1 ADIDIT
7 EVTTCSGG
15 PTDPD
20 GAIELLD
27 VVAGADVDPAADFN
41 YVWYFGASNDPANV
55 IDDADDIY
63 TQKGETP
70 ASTVDVVGSTTNH
83 IQNLS
88 AGFYTVEAINNT
100 TGCTSAPITV
110 ELTENL
116 IAIVPSVS
124 VTQDD
129 FSCDLADP
137 TGQITANITNYDGS
151 PVVDNAGFTIEWF
164 VGTNT
169 NIANLVTTI
178 YPSAG
183 VVTDGQGNHHIISDL
198 PNGTYTAKVTN
209 DAAGCFTTE
218 QVVIRR
224 ATPVMAL
231 TYDVNDDQ
239 TDCTPNG
246 EVEVTAIGLTYSDG
260 GGAPINFTPAY
271 TYEFYEGQDEFGTVV
286 QANSANPIL
295 TGQASG
301 YYTVIATETNSGC
314 TSDPFT
320 QFIDDL
326 TPAAPG
332 VNIAYGILPT
342 DCASATGTI
351 DATLGGD
358 ANITFEWWEGSDD
371 YTDETQN
378 GIDGISPINPAGYNT
393 DGSTG
398 ATTLTGLESGLY
410 SLIIDYTGSTQC
422 RYQIVYDLPFVGQ
435 QATTTIAVEH
445 VEECP
450 DDGSAEVGIS
460 ESIFITYTATNG
472 FSFDDGETVV
482 AVPSGATGT
491 VSNNT
496 DGVSMRIS
504 TTSSPA
510 SFTDADGITGQ
521 LSGATADIDILTPGY
536 SAGNFD
542 DISEYDIYLYA
553 GDGVPA
559 DPLANYTVN
568 GITYPLI
575 NLSSGRGA
583 GDNDPGD
590 VVQFTGLPAGDYT
603 AVARQIDNPAFAPA
617 NTDRCFSASAV
628 ETIEQRAY
636 TPFIDGFTITDNTV
650 CDGDPGDGEITVV
663 AKKDAEDTYGPF
675 DRPEDFEFR
684 WFVVGAE
691 TYPGDELLVEQHE
704 TTSTLSNLGPEDYI
718 VKIYRIVGGT
728 GPASY
733 VYSGCSVEGTY
744 TIDTDP
750 QEHTIAA
757 LTSLSHIEDCGTT
770 GTATVEDADVTSGD
784 RDDYDF
790 TWYEDDATTPI
801 ATGANDYELL
811 GLDAGTY
818 FVEAEHV
825 LFGCSTSMIEFEIED
840 QTVVPTLSLTLNVID
855 TSCDPDA
862 NEGNGAIDWSITN
875 DDTGN
880 YSYQWYAGA
889 SVAAGTALVNGAS
902 INGAVGAA
910 AAVSSGT
917 LSGVDGGFYTLRVID
932 EQNTSEDCFVDAT
945 FELDE
950 DIPTI
955 TIAAAGSTN
964 TPNDNCSGGGYNGAF
979 QITNVS
985 INGVPQGNTTGFN
998 FAFTK
1003 EGGAH
1008 GGTQTGTDPLL
1019 EDLEPGDYEVIITD
1033 ATGCS
1038 STTTDFTIDDDST
1051 DPIAELNIKNPDTNC
1066 VSPGTNIGNGDLTV
1080 QITGGAA
1087 V

>member
-1 ADIDIT
+1 
-7 EVTTCSGG
+7 
-15 PTDPD
+15 
-20 GAIELLD
+20 
-27 VVAGADVDPAADFN
+27 
-41 YVWYFGASNDPANV
+41 
-55 IDDADDIY
+55 
-63 TQKGETP
+63 
-70 ASTVDVVGSTTNH
+70 
-83 IQNLS
+83 
-88 AGFYTVEAINNT
+88 
-100 TGCTSAPITV
+100 
-110 ELTENL
+110 L
-116 IAIVPSVS
+116 IAIVPTVS

-151 PVVDNAGFTIEWF
+151 PVVGNAGFTIEWF

-169 NIANLVTTI
+169 IAANLVTTI

-209 DAAGCFTTE
+209 DAAGCFATE
-218 QVVIRR
+218 QVTIRR

-231 TYDVNDDQ
+231 TFDVNDDQ

-246 EVEVTAIGLTYSDG
+246 EVEVTGIGLTYSDG
-260 GGAPINFTPAY
+260 GAAPINFTPAY
-271 TYEFYEGQDEFGTVV
+271 TYEFYEGQDEFGTVL
-286 QANSANPIL
+286 QANSANPVL
-295 TGQASG
+295 TGQVSG

-314 TSDPFT
+314 TSSPFT

-326 TPAAPG
+326 TPAAPA
-332 VNIAYGILPT
+332 VNIAYGVLPT

-351 DATLGGD
+351 DATTGAD

-371 YTDETQN
+371 YTDEVQN

-398 ATTLTGLESGLY
+398 ATTLTSLESGLY

-460 ESIFITYTATNG
+460 ESIFITYTATNASN
-472 FSFDDGETVV
+472 FVDGETVT
-482 AVPSGATGT
+482 ANPSGATGT
-491 VSNNT
+491 ISNNT
-496 DGVSMRIS
+496 AGVSMRIS
-504 TTSSPA
+504 TTSPLA
-510 SFTDADGITGQ
+510 DFLVTDDITGDI
-521 LSGATADIDILTPGY
+521 SGATADIDGITSGY
-536 SAGNFD
+536 TDGNFD

-575 NLSSGRGA
+575 NLSSSRA
-583 GDNDPGD
+583 VADNEPAD

-603 AVARQIDNPAFAPA
+603 AVARQINNPAFAPA

-636 TPFIDGFTITDNTV
+636 TPFIDGFTVTDNTV
-650 CDGDPGDGEITVV
+650 CDGDPGDGEIEVI

-675 DRPEDFEFR
+675 DHATDFEFR

-691 TYPGDELLVEQHE
+691 NYPADALLVEQHE
-704 TTSTLSNLGPEDYI
+704 TTSTLSTANAAGYSGANIGPGDYI
-718 VKIYRIVGGT
+718 VKIFRIVGGS

-744 TIDTDP
+744 TINTDP
-750 QEHTIAA
+750 QEHTLAA

-770 GTATVEDADVTSGD
+770 GAATIEDTDVTSGD
-784 RDDYDF
+784 RDDYTF
-790 TWYEDDATTPI
+790 TWYQSDAATPI
-801 ATGANDYELL
+801 ATAANDYELL
-811 GLDAGTY
+811 GLAAGTY
-818 FVEAEHV
+818 FVEAEHD
-825 LFGCSTSMIEFEIED
+825 LFGCTTSMVEFEIED
-840 QTVVPTLSLTLNVID
+840 QTTVPTVSLTLNTID

-862 NEGNGAIDWSITN
+862 NEGNGAINWSITN
-875 DDTGN
+875 DDTGD

-889 SVAAGTALVNGAS
+889 SVATGTALVNGAS
-902 INGAVGAA
+902 INGAVGTAA
-910 AAVSSGT
+910 TVSSGT

-932 EQNTSEDCFVDAT
+932 EQNTSADCFVDAT

-950 DIPTI
+950 EIPTI
-955 TIAAAGSTN
+955 SIAAAGTIN
-964 TPNDNCSGGGYNGAF
+964 TPNDNCSGGGYNGQF
-979 QITNVS
+979 QITNVAV
-985 INGVPQGNTTGFN
+985 NGTPQGNTIGFN

-1008 GGTQTGTDPLL
+1008 GGTQTGTDPLIT
-1019 EDLEPGDYEVIITD
+1019 DLEPGDYEVIITD

-1051 DPIAELNIKNPDTNC
+1051 DPIAELNNKNPDTNC
-1066 VSPGTNIGNGDLTV
+1066 VSPGTN
-1080 QITGGAA
+1080 
-1087 V
+1087 